1 MSNVKPVIVV
11 SLAAAVVVTTVMAT
25 GAQQYPRDIT
35 ASASYKTEDMS
46 ATARVSI
53 HVEQLMRESNHE
65 RLITA
70 LRQGGYPSFLPLF
83 RRLPVVGYVELNQ
96 RKVDLRYA
104 RSQPAGD
111 GERLILVT
119 DGPLFF
125 LEGGAPDAPS
135 RGGYALS
142 IIELTLDAN
151 GAGSGTMAAA
161 ARVKPDAEGNVVV
174 DDYAENPITLTV
186 VGR

>member
-1 MSNVKPVIVV
+1 MSRVKPIVA
-11 SLAAAVVVTTVMAT
+11 SLAVAVVTTVMVT

-53 HVEQLMRESNHE
+53 HIDQLMRESNHE
-65 RLITA
+65 RLLTA

-83 RRLPVVGYVELNQ
+83 RRLPVLGYVELNQ
-96 RKVDLRYA
+96 RKVDVRYA
-104 RSQPAGD
+104 RSQPTD
-111 GERLILVT
+111 TGERLILVT

-125 LEGGAPDAPS
+125 LAGGAPDAPS

-142 IIELTLDAN
+142 IIDLQLDAG

-161 ARVKPDAEGNVVV
+161 ARIKPDADGNVVV

-186 VGR
+186 TGR

>member
-1 MSNVKPVIVV
+1 MSRASLIVA
-11 SLAAAVVVTTVMAT
+11 SLAVFAVAVGLAAGVP
-25 GAQQYPRDIT
+25 QYPRDI
-35 ASASYKTEDMS
+35 AVNADYKTENVS
-46 ATARVSI
+46 TTAKLTV
-53 HVEQLMRESNHE
+53 HLDQLMRESNHE

-104 RSQPAGD
+104 RSQPTD
-111 GERLILVT
+111 TGERLILVT

-125 LEGGAPDAPS
+125 LAGGAPDAPS

-142 IIELTLDAN
+142 IIDLQLDAG

-161 ARVKPDAEGNVVV
+161 ARIKPDADGNVVV

-186 VGR
+186 TGR

>member
-1 MSNVKPVIVV
+1 MSKARLIVAALV
-11 SLAAAVVVTTVMAT
+11 AASAVMVGLAAGVP
-25 GAQQYPRDIT
+25 QYPRDIAVT
-35 ASASYKTEDMS
+35 ADYKTESMS
-46 ATARVSI
+46 ATATIAI

-70 LRQGGYPSFLPLF
+70 LRQGGYQSFLPLF
-83 RRLPVVGYVELNQ
+83 RRLPVVGYVQLDQ

-104 RSQPAGD
+104 RSQPTET

-119 DGPLFF
+119 DGPLYF
-125 LEGGAPDAPS
+125 LSGGAPDAPS

-142 IIELTLDAN
+142 IIDLRLDAN
-151 GAGSGTMAAA
+151 GAGTGTMAAA
-161 ARVKPDAEGNVVV
+161 ARVKPDADGNVVV

-186 VGR
+186 SGR